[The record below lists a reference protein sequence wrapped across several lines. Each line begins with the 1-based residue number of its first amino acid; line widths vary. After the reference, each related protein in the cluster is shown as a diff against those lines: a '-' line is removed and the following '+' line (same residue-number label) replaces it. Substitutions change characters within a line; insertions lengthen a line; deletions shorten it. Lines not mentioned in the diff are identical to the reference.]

1 MHEFSI
7 VQSLL
12 EVIEEEAKRHKAQR
26 VLKVELLVGVLSGVE
41 PHLLELAFNTFKEG
55 TIAEKAELLLEIE
68 RLRLWCEDCKR
79 EYEKEEL
86 NLSFHL
92 YLHAGGVVYNPAPK
106 AQILSK
112 PVDKGPKAHTLNGSL
127 KLYP

>member
-12 EVIEEEAKRHKAQR
+12 EVIEEGAKRHKAQR

-86 NLSFHL
+86 NLL
-92 YLHAGGVVYNPAPK
+92 CPAC
-106 AQILSK
+106 
-112 PVDKGPKAHTLNGSL
+112 GSL
-127 KLYP
+127 NTHIKGGQDLFLKSLELECEDEVKGKA

>member
-12 EVIEEEAKRHKAQR
+12 EVIKEEAKRHKAQR

-86 NLSFHL
+86 NLLCPACGSLNTHIKGLQTSSF
-92 YLHAGGVVYNPAPK
+92 PSF
-106 AQILSK
+106 QIL
-112 PVDKGPKAHTLNGSL
+112 
-127 KLYP
+127 